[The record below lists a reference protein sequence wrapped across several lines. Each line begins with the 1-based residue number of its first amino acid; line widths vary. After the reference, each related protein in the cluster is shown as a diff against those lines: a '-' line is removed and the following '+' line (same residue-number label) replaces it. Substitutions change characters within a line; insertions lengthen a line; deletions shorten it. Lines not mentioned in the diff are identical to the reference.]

1 MSCARRHREGE
12 HTGFLRVLNASVE
25 VACDFFAKSRGSP
38 GPWTEEAWRK
48 YRWDCPVSGVLY
60 WHTNDDEFFL
70 EKNASELGW
79 TRYVDSHG
87 FWWCS
92 TIGKRWFRERFGAY
106 EKPMS
111 VLER

>member
-12 HTGFLRVLNASVE
+12 HTGFLRVLNASME
-25 VACDFFAKSRGSP
+25 VACDIFAKSRGSP

-70 EKNASELGW
+70 EKNTRALGW
-79 TRYVDSHG
+79 IRYEDCHG
-87 FWWCS
+87 FIRLPRDGSVRDVGCM
-92 TIGKRWFRERFGAY
+92 RNL
-106 EKPMS
+106 MS